1 MAHMKYCRGW
11 CDKYIP
17 FSGED
22 IVQSANWNL
31 SQRGS
36 HLRNHPNLPK
46 GIYCIESS
54 SKTRLRKK
62 WFFWILISNIFILTH
77 WNEPLFFWLFLC
89 INIKEIKLVYIQCKY
104 WSMHV
109 VICWCSWKTGVQSK
123 SILHDSSSFLS
134 TTDFLIKFL
143 LHKDFYFFV
152 IFKRFY
158 CIKFMHASF
167 SSVQI
172 YKRYITCRVCVVV
185 NSEV

>member
-22 IVQSANWNL
+22 IVQSANWSL

-36 HLRNHPNLPK
+36 HFCNHPNLPK

-54 SKTRLRKK
+54 SKTRLRKT

-77 WNEPLFFWLFLC
+77 WNEPLHFSQVHWFSNNVLITSTDFFWLFLC
-89 INIKEIKLVYIQCKY
+89 IINKEIKLVYIQCTY

-143 LHKDFYFFV
+143 LHKNFHFFV
-152 IFKRFY
+152 IF
-158 CIKFMHASF
+158 
-167 SSVQI
+167 
-172 YKRYITCRVCVVV
+172 
-185 NSEV
+185 